1 MNNARIAETWTSRE
15 LPILTAALRRLDTG
29 DDFVDLEEL
38 RHEVGLDV
46 AMMQAGLKALETA
59 WPPYID
65 VSYGMAGPDR
75 VGGYM
80 QGVSERC
87 RRELGAWPSAHGLV
101 DRLAQALADAAD
113 HEPEPERKN
122 RLKALADG
130 LGGIARDVAVGGHQH
145 PPGQALDPL

>member
-1 MNNARIAETWTSRE
+1 MNNARIAETWTSRD
-15 LPILTAALRRLDTG
+15 LPILAAALRRLHNG

-46 AMMQAGLKALETA
+46 ATMRAGLKALESA

-65 VSYGMAGPDR
+65 VSYTMAGPDR
-75 VGGYM
+75 VGGHI

-87 RRELGAWPSAHGLV
+87 RRELGAWPSADGLV

-113 HEPEPERKN
+113 REPEPERKN
-122 RLKALADG
+122 RLKTLADG
-130 LGGIARDVAVGGHQH
+130 LGGVARDVAVGVISAHLGK
-145 PPGQALDPL
+145 L